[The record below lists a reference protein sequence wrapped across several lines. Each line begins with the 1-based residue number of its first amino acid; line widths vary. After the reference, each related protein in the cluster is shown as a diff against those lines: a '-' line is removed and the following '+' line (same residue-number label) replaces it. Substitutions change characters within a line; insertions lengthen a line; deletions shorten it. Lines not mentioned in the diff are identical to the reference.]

1 MTSTNQQ
8 DRKRRCYIAGP
19 MSGYVDHNFPAFKK
33 AAKELRARGY
43 DVISPH
49 EIEND
54 QNDWYQCMRDDI
66 KQLVDCDTIYL
77 LDGWW
82 NSTGAKLECTIA
94 YGLDMEIWFE
104 TK

>member
-1 MTSTNQQ
+1 MTTYIN
-8 DRKRRCYIAGP
+8 RKIYIAGP
-19 MSGYVDHNFPAFKK
+19 MSGYTEHNFPAFEQ
-33 AAKELRARGY
+33 AAKELRAKGY
-43 DVISPH
+43 QVVSPH

-82 NSTGAKLECTIA
+82 TSRGATLEKNIA
-94 YGLDMEIWFE
+94 DGLDMEVWFE
-104 TK
+104 SK